1 MLRSDTCAMD
11 FSNDVNMPSYV
22 VYRDSPAGQPF
33 DATAPLAF
41 FPPKDSDELFD
52 ALRAEF
58 PHLKTHSERM
68 REATIA
74 YLIQER
80 QDEQSPVPM
89 ATPMTTN
96 TAATSPWLTSFPS
109 MSTDSSSFSSPDM
122 LGLVSQPIGDETS
135 QDLAEIVELC

>member
-1 MLRSDTCAMD
+1 MD
-11 FSNDVNMPSYV
+11 FTNGVNMPSYV
-22 VYRDSPAGQPF
+22 VYRDSPVGQPF
-33 DATAPLAF
+33 DGTAPLAF

-52 ALRAEF
+52 ALRAGF

-80 QDEQSPVPM
+80 QDEQSPVPT

-96 TAATSPWLTSFPS
+96 TASTSPWLTSFPS

-122 LGLVSQPIGDETS
+122 LGLVSHRIGDGAL
-135 QDLAEIVELC
+135 QDLA